1 MVFAHRKYFGFSWI
15 FLLQEVD
22 RVCIM
27 HSQENE
33 EQRKTKMYAVKNVD
47 CKWVVVAGK
56 VELASFATENEAN
69 RYADYMDRMD
79 RRDNGR

>member
-1 MVFAHRKYFGFSWI
+1 
-15 FLLQEVD
+15 
-22 RVCIM
+22 
-27 HSQENE
+27 
-33 EQRKTKMYAVKNVD
+33 MYAVKNVD
-47 CKWVVVAGK
+47 CKWAVVAGK

>member
-1 MVFAHRKYFGFSWI
+1 MTTPSPDDKIA
-15 FLLQEVD
+15 E
-22 RVCIM
+22 
-27 HSQENE
+27 QENE
-33 EQRKTKMYAVKNVD
+33 EQRKMKMYAVKNVD

>member
-1 MVFAHRKYFGFSWI
+1 MTAVKK
-15 FLLQEVD
+15 VD
-22 RVCIM
+22 KILE
-27 HSQENE
+27 QENE
-33 EQRKTKMYAVKNVD
+33 EQRKKKMYAVKNVD